1 MKFLFAAVCV
11 VVGWSG
17 VCLCQSPPEMGLYEK
32 LTQGDVEALETILKT
47 PDEYSTVILF
57 LGAGVAFTEKKLE
70 DSGFLFYAGQL
81 RARFDQTCFPAKET
95 GADSPFVLY
104 AALSHDLGSVINPAV
119 MAKPETFSRVI
130 ERVGKWNPK
139 APQEYNPGYEFK
151 ERLAEKDAEEAAR
164 PNRTEFLS
172 RMGDLSTLLNDA
184 KYFAAFQVLQAYNLA
199 PDDKRPSDLE
209 NEKAMGT
216 MRQIEKDKG
225 LKGVFSE

>member
-17 VCLCQSPPEMGLYEK
+17 VCLSQSPPEKGLYEK

-47 PDEYSTVILF
+47 PDEYSAVILF
-57 LGAGVAFTEKKLE
+57 LGAGVAFAEKKLE

-119 MAKPETFSRVI
+119 MAEPETFSKVI
-130 ERVGKWNPK
+130 ERIGKWNPK
-139 APQEYNPGYEFK
+139 APQVTGLDFMY
-151 ERLAEKDAEEAAR
+151 
-164 PNRTEFLS
+164 
-172 RMGDLSTLLNDA
+172 
-184 KYFAAFQVLQAYNLA
+184 QA
-199 PDDKRPSDLE
+199 
-209 NEKAMGT
+209 
-216 MRQIEKDKG
+216 I
-225 LKGVFSE
+225 